1 MDHTTTIIASPSIS
15 AVEANES
22 PDGADKDEIFRVLVA
37 RHQSRLQRFVLRH
50 IGNSDDADDIAQ
62 GAFIE
67 AARTI
72 ENFRGQSQLSTWLYG
87 IAMNLVRNYLN
98 RSPHRRHHFESD
110 EQLDVMPSLA
120 HDDVLDVVSRQ
131 QTMRKLVTSMEELP
145 SSMREVLMLVAVEEM
160 SYEEAAAI
168 LSVPVGTVRSR
179 LSRARASLRARLPG
193 IESSMS

>member
-1 MDHTTTIIASPSIS
+1 MDHTTTIIASPSMS

-22 PDGADKDEIFRVLVA
+22 LDGTNKDEIFRVLVA
-37 RHQSRLQRFVLRH
+37 RHRSRLQRFVLRH
-50 IGNSDDADDIAQ
+50 IGHADDADDIAQ

-72 ENFRGQSQLSTWLYG
+72 ESFRGQSQLSTWLYG

-98 RSPHRRHHFESD
+98 RAPHRRHLFEGD
-110 EQLDVMPSLA
+110 EQLDLMPSLA
-120 HDDVLDVVSRQ
+120 HDDVLEVVSRQ
-131 QTMRKLVTSMEELP
+131 QTLHKLLASMEELP
-145 SSMREVLMLVAVEEM
+145 SSMREVLMLVAVDEM

-193 IESSMS
+193 IESSMP